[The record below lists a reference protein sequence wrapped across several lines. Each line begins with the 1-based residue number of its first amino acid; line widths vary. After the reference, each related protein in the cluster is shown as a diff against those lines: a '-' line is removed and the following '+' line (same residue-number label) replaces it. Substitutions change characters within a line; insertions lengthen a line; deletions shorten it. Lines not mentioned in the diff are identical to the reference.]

1 MGIHKEQ
8 LWQPTLWHLRP
19 RLAKFPTKVLKNFID
34 GEWVESSTGETF
46 ENRNPADTRDVVG
59 IFQKSAKADVDAA
72 VDAAKRAFA
81 KWRLV
86 PAPRRAEIV
95 FRAAEILIERK
106 EDYAREMTRE
116 MGKVLNE
123 TRGDVQE
130 AIDAAYYNAGEGRR
144 MFGPTVPS
152 ELPNKFAMAVRQP
165 IGVCGMITPW
175 NFPMAISSWKLLPAI
190 VCGNTCVIKP
200 AQDTPLSTFNL
211 VRALTDA
218 GLPKGVINIVA
229 GFGPDVGTPLAEH
242 ADVRAISL
250 TGSSAVG
257 RIIGGIAAK
266 SFKHCSLELGGKNP
280 MVVLDDANL
289 DLAIEGGLWGG
300 FGTTGQRCTA
310 TSRIIVQ
317 KGVYREF
324 IERYVARAKKL
335 KVGNGLDETT
345 EMGPAI
351 NEKQLQTDLSY
362 VDIGKNE
369 GAKLMCGG
377 NRLDK
382 GDYQYGW
389 FMEPTVFSDV
399 DPTMRIAQEEIFGPV
414 VSIIP
419 CDGLEDAI
427 EIANGIEYGLSSSL
441 YTKDVNK
448 AFAAIRDFDAG
459 ITYINAPTIGAE
471 VHLPFGGTKATG
483 NGHREGGIGAI
494 DFYTEWKS
502 VYVDYSDTLQRA
514 QIDRGE

>member
-1 MGIHKEQ
+1 MDHLHLFPGGSMATD
-8 LWQPTLWHLRP
+8 TL
-19 RLAKFPTKVLKNFID
+19 TKPAFAGGTSTEKYFKNFID
-34 GEWVESSTGETF
+34 GEWVESASGRTF
-46 ENRNPADTRDVVG
+46 EDRNPADTREVVA
-59 IFQKSAKADVDAA
+59 IFQRSNKADVDAA

-86 PAPRRAEIV
+86 PAPRRAEMV

-106 EDYAREMTRE
+106 EEHARDMTRE
-116 MGKVLNE
+116 MGKVLKE

-144 MFGPTVPS
+144 LFGPTVPS
-152 ELPNKFAMAVRQP
+152 ELPNKFAMAIRQP
-165 IGVCGMITPW
+165 LGVCGMITPW

-211 VRALTDA
+211 VRALSDA
-218 GLPKGVINIVA
+218 GLPKGVINVVA
-229 GFGPDVGTPLAEH
+229 GFGAEVGTPIAEH
-242 ADVRAISL
+242 SDVRAVSL
-250 TGSSAVG
+250 TGSSAAG
-257 RIIGGIAAK
+257 
-266 SFKHCSLELGGKNP
+266 
-280 MVVLDDANL
+280 
-289 DLAIEGGLWGG
+289 
-300 FGTTGQRCTA
+300 
-310 TSRIIVQ
+310 RIIVQ

-345 EMGPAI
+345 EMGPAV

-362 VDIGKNE
+362 VEIGKNE

-377 NRLDK
+377 NRLDQ

-389 FMEPTVFSDV
+389 FMEPTVFADV
-399 DPTMRIAQEEIFGPV
+399 DPKMRIAQEEIFGPV

-419 CDGLEDAI
+419 CDDMEDAI
-427 EIANGIEYGLSSSL
+427 EIANGIEYGLSSAL

-448 AFAAIRDFDAG
+448 AFAAIRDLYAG

-502 VYVDYSDTLQRA
+502 VYVDYSDKLQKA
-514 QIDRGE
+514 QIDRAD

>member
-1 MGIHKEQ
+1 MATDVLTGPSI
-8 LWQPTLWHLRP
+8 LGTATR
-19 RLAKFPTKVLKNFID
+19 TKVYKNFID
-34 GEWVESSTGETF
+34 GEWVEASTGQTF

-59 IFQKSAKADVDAA
+59 IFQRSGKADVEAA
-72 VDAAKRAFA
+72 ITAAKQAFVR
-81 KWRLV
+81 WRLI
-86 PAPRRAEIV
+86 PAPRRAEIIY
-95 FRAAEILIERK
+95 RAAEMLFERK
-106 EDYAREMTRE
+106 EDFSRDMTRE
-116 MGKVLNE
+116 MGKILKE

-130 AIDAAYYNAGEGRR
+130 AVDTAYYMAGEGRR
-144 MFGPTVPS
+144 MFGPTTPS

-175 NFPMAISSWKLLPAI
+175 NFPMAIPSWKLLPAL

-211 VRALTDA
+211 VRVLYDA
-218 GLPKGVINIVA
+218 GLPRGVVNIVT
-229 GFGPDVGTPLAEH
+229 GFGSEVGTPLTES
-242 ADVRAISL
+242 ADVKAISL

-257 RIIGGIAAK
+257 RIVGTTAAK

-280 MVVLDDANL
+280 MIVLDDANL

-317 KGVYREF
+317 KGIYADF
-324 IERYVARAKKL
+324 IERYVERAKAL
-335 KVGNGLDETT
+335 KVGNGMDETV

-351 NEKQLQTDLSY
+351 NESQLKTDLSY
-362 VDIGKNE
+362 VDIGKAE
-369 GAKLMCGG
+369 GARLKCGG

-382 GDYQYGW
+382 GEYQNGY
-389 FMEPTVFSDV
+389 FMEPTVFVDV
-399 DPTMRIAQEEIFGPV
+399 DRKMRIAQEEIFGPV

-419 CDGLEDAI
+419 CDDLEDAI
-427 EIANGIEYGLSSSL
+427 EIANGIEYGLSSAL

-448 AFAAIRDFDAG
+448 AFTAMRDLHAG

-471 VHLPFGGTKATG
+471 VHLPFGGVKATG
-483 NGHREGGIGAI
+483 NGHREGGLGAI
-494 DFYTEWKS
+494 DFFSEWKS
-502 VYVDYSDTLQRA
+502 IYVDYSDRLQKA
-514 QIDRGE
+514 QIDRAD

>member
-1 MGIHKEQ
+1 MATD
-8 LWQPTLWHLRP
+8 TLTSPAILGSSNP
-19 RLAKFPTKVLKNFID
+19 NKVFKNFID

-46 ENRNPADTRDVVG
+46 ENLNPADTRDLVG
-59 IFQKSAKADVDAA
+59 IFQKSGKADAEAA

-86 PAPRRAEIV
+86 PAPRRAEII

-106 EDYAREMTRE
+106 EEHANEMTRE
-116 MGKVLNE
+116 MGKVLKE

-144 MFGPTVPS
+144 LFGPTVPS

-175 NFPMAISSWKLLPAI
+175 NFPMAISSWKLLPAL

-211 VRALTDA
+211 VRALVDA
-218 GLPKGVINIVA
+218 GLPKGVINIVSGYGPEA
-229 GFGPDVGTPLAEH
+229 GMPLVEHKDVS
-242 ADVRAISL
+242 VVSF

-257 RIIGGIAAK
+257 RLIGTTAAK

-280 MVVLDDANL
+280 MIVLDDANL
-289 DLAIEGGLWGG
+289 ELAIEGGLWGG

-324 IERYVARAKKL
+324 VERYVELAKKL
-335 KVGNGLDETT
+335 KVGNGLDESV
-345 EMGPAI
+345 EMGPAV
-351 NEKQLQTDLSY
+351 NQRQLEANLKY

-369 GAKLMCGG
+369 GAKLVTGG
-377 NRLDK
+377 NRLDQ
-382 GDYQYGW
+382 GDFKHGF
-389 FMEPTVFSDV
+389 FMEPTVFTDV
-399 DPTMRIAQEEIFGPV
+399 DPKMRIAQEEIFGPV

-448 AFAAIRDFDAG
+448 AFAAMRDLYTG

-494 DFYTEWKS
+494 DFYSEWKAI
-502 VYVDYSDTLQRA
+502 YVDYSDKLQKA
-514 QIDRGE
+514 QIDRVD

>member
-1 MGIHKEQ
+1 MATD
-8 LWQPTLWHLRP
+8 TLTPPATLS
-19 RLAKFPTKVLKNFID
+19 FGNTKVFKNFID
-34 GEWVESSTGETF
+34 GEWVVASTGETF
-46 ENRNPADTRDVVG
+46 ENRNPADTRDLVG
-59 IFQKSAKADVDAA
+59 IFQKSAKEDVDVA
-72 VDAAKRAFA
+72 VAAAKRAFT
-81 KWRLV
+81 KLRLV

-106 EDYAREMTRE
+106 DDYAREMTRE
-116 MGKVLNE
+116 MGKVLAE

-144 MFGPTVPS
+144 LFGPTVPS
-152 ELPNKFAMAVRQP
+152 EMPNKFAMAIRQP

-211 VRALTDA
+211 VRALSDA
-218 GLPKGVINIVA
+218 GLPQGVINIVT
-229 GFGPDVGTPLAEH
+229 GFGADVGTPLAEH
-242 ADVRAISL
+242 SDVRAISL

-280 MVVLDDANL
+280 MIVLDDANL

-317 KGVYREF
+317 KGVYRKF
-324 IERYVARAKKL
+324 VDRYVDRAKKL
-335 KVGNGLDETT
+335 KVGNGLDETVQ
-345 EMGPAI
+345 MGPAV

-362 VDIGKNE
+362 VEIGKNE
-369 GAKLMCGG
+369 GAKLVCGG
-377 NRLDK
+377 HRLDQ
-382 GDYQYGW
+382 GEYQNGW
-389 FMEPTVFSDV
+389 FMEPTVFIDV
-399 DPTMRIAQEEIFGPV
+399 DNKMRIAQEEIFGPV

-419 CDGLEDAI
+419 CDDLEDAI
-427 EIANGIEYGLSSSL
+427 EIANGIEYGLSSAL

-448 AFAAIRDFDAG
+448 AFSAIRDLYAG

-502 VYVDYSDTLQRA
+502 VYVDYSDKLQKA
-514 QIDRGE
+514 QIDRED

>member
-1 MGIHKEQ
+1 MATD
-8 LWQPTLWHLRP
+8 TLATPADLSSTQTRV
-19 RLAKFPTKVLKNFID
+19 FKNFID
-34 GEWVESSTGETF
+34 GEWVDSSTGDTF
-46 ENRNPADTRDVVG
+46 ENRNPADTRDLVG
-59 IFQKSAKADVDAA
+59 IFQKSNKADVNSA
-72 VDAAKRAFA
+72 VEAAKRAFA

-106 EDYAREMTRE
+106 EDYSRDMTRE
-116 MGKVLNE
+116 MGKVLAE

-130 AIDAAYYNAGEGRR
+130 AIDAGYYNAGEGRR
-144 MFGPTVPS
+144 LFGPTVPS
-152 ELPNKFAMAVRQP
+152 EMPNKFAMAVRQP
-165 IGVCGMITPW
+165 LGVCGMITPW
-175 NFPMAISSWKLLPAI
+175 NFPMAISSWKLLPAV

-211 VRALTDA
+211 VRALSDA
-218 GLPKGVINIVA
+218 GLPKGVINIVTGLGA
-229 GFGPDVGTPLAEH
+229 EVGTPIAEH
-242 ADVRAISL
+242 PDVRAVSL

-257 RIIGGIAAK
+257 KIIGGIAAQ

-280 MVVLDDANL
+280 MIVLDDANL
-289 DLAIEGGLWGG
+289 DLAIEGALWGA

-324 IERYVARAKKL
+324 VDRLVERAKKL
-335 KVGNGLDETT
+335 KVGNGLDETVQ
-345 EMGPAI
+345 MGPAI
-351 NEKQLQTDLSY
+351 NQKQLETDLSY

-369 GAKLMCGG
+369 GAKLVCGG

-382 GDYQYGW
+382 AEYQYGW
-389 FMEPTVFSDV
+389 FMEPTVFIDV
-399 DPTMRIAQEEIFGPV
+399 DPKMRIAQEEIFGPV
-414 VSIIP
+414 VSIIT
-419 CDGLEDAI
+419 CDGMEDAV
-427 EIANGIEYGLSSSL
+427 ETANGIEYGLSSAI

-448 AFAAIRDFDAG
+448 AFTAIRDLYAG
-459 ITYINAPTIGAE
+459 ITYVNAPTIGAE

-502 VYVDYSDTLQRA
+502 VYVDYSDKLQKA
-514 QIDRGE
+514 QIDRED

>member
-1 MGIHKEQ
+1 MATD
-8 LWQPTLWHLRP
+8 TLTSSAALSYGQ
-19 RLAKFPTKVLKNFID
+19 TKVFKNFID
-34 GEWVESSTGETF
+34 GEWVDASTGETF
-46 ENRNPADTRDVVG
+46 ENRNPADTRDLVG
-59 IFQKSAKADVDAA
+59 IFQRSAKADVDTA
-72 VDAAKRAFA
+72 VAAAKRAFA

-106 EDYAREMTRE
+106 EDYARDMTRE
-116 MGKVLNE
+116 MGKVLAE

-144 MFGPTVPS
+144 LFGPTVPS
-152 ELPNKFAMAVRQP
+152 EMPNKFAMAVRQP

-242 ADVRAISL
+242 EDVRAISL

-257 RIIGGIAAK
+257 RIVGQTAAK

-280 MVVLDDANL
+280 MIVLDDANL

-310 TSRIIVQ
+310 TSRIIVHEKVFQ
-317 KGVYREF
+317 KF
-324 IERYVARAKKL
+324 TERLVSRARRL
-335 KVGNGLDETT
+335 RVGNGLDPQVD
-345 EMGPAI
+345 MGP
-351 NEKQLQTDLSY
+351 L
-362 VDIGKNE
+362 
-369 GAKLMCGG
+369 
-377 NRLDK
+377 
-382 GDYQYGW
+382 
-389 FMEPTVFSDV
+389 
-399 DPTMRIAQEEIFGPV
+399 
-414 VSIIP
+414 VS
-419 CDGLEDAI
+419 
-427 EIANGIEYGLSSSL
+427 
-441 YTKDVNK
+441 
-448 AFAAIRDFDAG
+448 
-459 ITYINAPTIGAE
+459 
-471 VHLPFGGTKATG
+471 
-483 NGHREGGIGAI
+483 
-494 DFYTEWKS
+494 
-502 VYVDYSDTLQRA
+502 RA
-514 QIDRGE
+514 QRERVHHYVQTGLHKDKARLLAGGQLLTEG

>member
-1 MGIHKEQ
+1 MEA
-8 LWQPTLWHLRP
+8 LMATDTLAGPPILGSS
-19 RLAKFPTKVLKNFID
+19 TKTTVYKNFID
-34 GEWVESSTGETF
+34 GRWVESSTGETF
-46 ENRNPADTRDVVG
+46 ENRNPADTREVVG
-59 IFQKSAKADVDAA
+59 IFQKSGKADVDAA
-72 VDAAKRAFA
+72 VEAAKNAYA

-95 FRAAEILIERK
+95 YRATEMLIERK
-106 EDYAREMTRE
+106 EEYSRDMTRE

-130 AIDAAYYNAGEGRR
+130 AIDTAYYFAGEGRR
-144 MFGPTVPS
+144 LFGPTTPS
-152 ELPNKFAMAVRQP
+152 ELPNKFAMAVRTP

-175 NFPMAISSWKLLPAI
+175 NFPMAIPSWKLLPAL

-211 VRALTDA
+211 VRALYDA
-218 GLPKGVINIVA
+218 GLPRGVVNIVT
-229 GFGPDVGTPLAEH
+229 GFGAEVGTPITEH
-242 ADVRAISL
+242 ADVKAISL

-257 RIIGGIAAK
+257 RIVGTTAAK

-280 MVVLDDANL
+280 MIVLDDANL
-289 DLAIEGGLWGG
+289 DLAIEGGLWGA

-317 KGVYREF
+317 KGIYGEF
-324 IERYVARAKKL
+324 VEQFIARAKKI
-335 KVGNGLDETT
+335 KVGNGLDETV
-345 EMGPAI
+345 EMGPAV
-351 NEKQLQTDLSY
+351 NENQLKTDLSY
-362 VDIGKNE
+362 IEIGKSE
-369 GAKLMCGG
+369 GAKLVTGG

-382 GDYQYGW
+382 GENQHGW
-389 FMEPTVFSDV
+389 FLEPTVFTEV
-399 DPTMRIAQEEIFGPV
+399 DPKIRLAQEEIFGPV

-419 CDGLEDAI
+419 CDDLEDAI
-427 EIANGIEYGLSSSL
+427 EIANNIEYGLSSSL

-448 AFAAIRDFDAG
+448 AFAAVRDLEAG

-483 NGHREGGIGAI
+483 NGHREGGIGAV

-502 VYVDYSDTLQRA
+502 VYIDYSDTLQKA
-514 QIDRGE
+514 QIDRPE

>member
-1 MGIHKEQ
+1 MATD
-8 LWQPTLWHLRP
+8 TLASP
-19 RLAKFPTKVLKNFID
+19 AMIGSTTKTKVYKNFID

-46 ENRNPADTRDVVG
+46 ENRNPADTREVVG
-59 IFQKSAKADVDAA
+59 LFQKSAKADVDAA
-72 VDAAKRAFA
+72 VEAARHAFT

-95 FRAAEILIERK
+95 FRAAEMLLERK
-106 EDYAREMTRE
+106 EGYSRDMTRE
-116 MGKVLNE
+116 MGKILKE
-123 TRGDVQE
+123 TRGDTQE
-130 AIDAAYYNAGEGRR
+130 AIDTAYYFAGEGRR
-144 MFGPTVPS
+144 MFGPTTPS
-152 ELPNKFAMAVRQP
+152 ELPNKFAMAVRTP

-175 NFPMAISSWKLLPAI
+175 NFPMAIPSWKLLPAI

-218 GLPKGVINIVA
+218 VLPKGVINIVA

-242 ADVRAISL
+242 EDVRAISL

-280 MVVLDDANL
+280 MIVLDDANL

-362 VDIGKNE
+362 VTIGRDE

-377 NRLDK
+377 NRLTE
-382 GDYQYGW
+382 GVHQYGW
-389 FMEPTVFSDV
+389 FMEPTVFTDV
-399 DPTMRIAQEEIFGPV
+399 DPKMRIAQEEIFGPV

-419 CDGLEDAI
+419 CDELEDAI
-427 EIANGIEYGLSSSL
+427 EIANGIEYGLSSAL

-448 AFAAIRDFDAG
+448 AFAAIRDLE
-459 ITYINAPTIGAE
+459 T
-471 VHLPFGGTKATG
+471 
-483 NGHREGGIGAI
+483 
-494 DFYTEWKS
+494 
-502 VYVDYSDTLQRA
+502 
-514 QIDRGE
+514 